1 MRVIICAFRTIDIRG
16 RALSKNITTPSTAD
30 LSTFQGLVLAL
41 QQYWTEQ
48 GCVILQPLDMEVGAG
63 TFHPAT
69 FLRAIGPEPWRSAYV
84 QPCRRPTDG
93 RYGENPNRLQH
104 YYQFQVILK
113 PSPLDIQ
120 ERYLGSLEML
130 GIDPLVHDIRFVE
143 DNWESPTLG
152 AWGLGWEVWL
162 NGMEVTQFTYF
173 QQVGGLDCRPVSGEI
188 TYGLERIAMYLQGVD
203 SIYDLVWARG
213 ESGETVTYGDVFHQN
228 EVEMSHYNFERAD
241 IPALFAGFESC
252 ERQSRELVQA
262 GLPLPAYEMV
272 LKASHL
278 FNLLDARHAISV
290 TERQRYILRVRA
302 LSRAVAQ
309 AYYEARETLG
319 FPLYQPTKPDTPPLP
334 PQAPPPGRGERRD
347 LLVEI
352 GTEELPPKALR
363 SLAAAFKERIHA
375 ELQKADLAFTE
386 IRSFATPRRLA
397 IWVGDLIDQQPDR
410 IIERRG
416 PALTAAFDEA
426 GLPTRA
432 ARGFATSCGVTVEEL
447 ERLENDKGAWLMFRR
462 MEPGNPTAALLPGIV
477 ENALKQLPI
486 PKRMRWGDDSAEFV
500 RPVHWVLLL
509 HGEQLI
515 DADILG
521 LPTVRTT
528 RGHRFHQ
535 PEALHV
541 ASPADYEELLH
552 TRGYVIAGLERRR
565 QAIHAQV
572 EELAAELGGKAIIDP
587 ELLDE
592 VTALVEWPVAI
603 AGEFDR
609 RFLEIPPEVLIA
621 SMKGHQKYFHVVDET
636 RRLMPYFIAISN
648 IESRDP
654 EQVRKGNERVIHPR
668 LSDAEFFWNQDR
680 RQPLASRLESLK
692 EVVFQK
698 QLGSLYDRTCRI
710 SRLAANLAEECGADK
725 AKAER
730 AGLLSK
736 CDLVTEMVGE
746 FPELQGTMGR
756 YYALHSG
763 ENEEVAQ
770 ALEEQYMPRF
780 AGDNVPETF
789 TGRCLSIAD
798 KLDLLVGIFSIGQAP
813 SGDKDPFA
821 LRRAA
826 VGILRILIECN
837 LDIDLEEAL
846 RQTADHYPHDFDR
859 ETTTEAVFAFMMER
873 LRGYYHEQGFTPD
886 LFDAVLARRPT
897 RPSDFDRRIKALAT
911 FRRLPEAE
919 SLAAANKRIAN
930 ILRQAEESPPPHVE
944 PSLLQDE
951 AEKRLAQMVT
961 EMEAQVKPLFDKG
974 EYELALSR
982 LAALRE
988 PVDNFFDRVM
998 VMVENSAL
1006 RSNRLALLEKLH
1018 NLFLHVAEL
1027 SRLQQEQ
1034 Q

>member
-1 MRVIICAFRTIDIRG
+1 MNQN
-16 RALSKNITTPSTAD
+16 KTTPSTTD
-30 LSTFQGLVLAL
+30 LSTFQGLILAL
-41 QQYWTEQ
+41 QQYWAEQ

-69 FLRAIGPEPWRSAYV
+69 FLRSIGPEPWRTAYV

-104 YYQFQVILK
+104 YYQFQVLLK

-120 ERYLGSLEML
+120 ERYLGSLQML

-203 SIYDLVWARG
+203 SIYDLVWTRNDEG
-213 ESGETVTYGDVFHQN
+213 EAVTYGDVFHQN

-241 IPALFAGFESC
+241 VSSLFTAFESC
-252 ERQSRELVQA
+252 ERQSHELVEA

-309 AYYEARETLG
+309 AYYEAREKLG
-319 FPLYQPTKPDTPPLP
+319 FPLHRPREIPSRPLLP
-334 PQAPPPGRGERRD
+334 STPPPGKGERSD

-363 SLAAAFKERIHA
+363 RLAAAFCDEIGRRL
-375 ELQKADLAFTE
+375 EKADLEFTR
-386 IRSFATPRRLA
+386 IRPFATPRRLA
-397 IWVGDLIDQQPDR
+397 VVVEKLADQQPDR
-410 IIERRG
+410 VIERRG
-416 PALTAAFDEA
+416 PALAAAFDEA
-426 GLPTRA
+426 GHPTRA
-432 ARGFATSCGVTVEEL
+432 AQGFAASCGVPVEEL
-447 ERLENDKGAWLMFRR
+447 ERLENEKGAWLLFRR
-462 MEPGNPTAALLPGIV
+462 TEPGKPAAAILPGIV
-477 ENALKQLPI
+477 EEALKQLPI
-486 PKRMRWGDDSAEFV
+486 PKRMRWSDLPAEFV
-500 RPVHWVLLL
+500 RPVHWIVLL
-509 HGEQLI
+509 HGEQPI
-515 DADILG
+515 DANILG
-521 LPTVRTT
+521 LPCARTT
-528 RGHRFHQ
+528 RGHRFHR
-535 PEALHV
+535 PEPLHV
-541 ASPADYEELLH
+541 ATPADYEELLH
-552 TRGYVIAGLERRR
+552 TKGFVIADFERRR

-572 EELAAELGGKAIIDP
+572 EELAAELGGTAVLDP

-609 RFLEIPPEVLIA
+609 RFLEVPPEVLIA

-636 RRLMPYFIAISN
+636 GRLMPHFIAISN
-648 IESRDP
+648 IESRQP
-654 EQVRKGNERVIHPR
+654 EQVREGNERVIHPR

-680 RQPLASRLESLK
+680 KQPLASRLESLK
-692 EVVFQK
+692 EVIFQK
-698 QLGSLYDRTCRI
+698 RLGTLHDRSLRI
-710 SRLAANLAEECGADK
+710 SRLAAALAKESGSDTK
-725 AKAER
+725 RAER

-736 CDLVTEMVGE
+736 CDLMTEMVGE
-746 FPELQGTMGR
+746 FPELQGVMGR

-763 ENEEVAQ
+763 EDEEVAQ
-770 ALEEQYMPRF
+770 ALDEQYMPRF
-780 AGDNVPETF
+780 AGDRLPETS
-789 TGRCLSIAD
+789 TGRLLSVAD
-798 KLDLLVGIFSIGQAP
+798 KLDLLVGIFSIGQLP

-826 VGILRILIECN
+826 LGALRILIECG
-837 LDIDLEEAL
+837 LDIDLERAL
-846 RQTADHYPHDFDR
+846 QHAARAYPHDFER
-859 ETTTEAVFAFMMER
+859 ETVVDEVFLFMMER
-873 LRGYYHEQGFTPD
+873 LKGYYQDQGHSAD

-897 RPSDFDRRIKALAT
+897 RPVDFDRRIRALAA
-911 FRRLPEAE
+911 FRKLPEAE

-930 ILRQAEESPPPHVE
+930 ILRQAEGEIPQQVNPA
-944 PSLLQDE
+944 LLQSE
-951 AEKRLAQMVT
+951 EEKRLAQRVA
-961 EMEAQVKPLFDKG
+961 EMEEQAKPLFRDG
-974 EYELALSR
+974 EYERALSR

-988 PVDNFFDRVM
+988 PVDRFFDKVM
-998 VMVENSAL
+998 VMVEDEAL
-1006 RSNRLALLEKLH
+1006 RNNRLALLKKLH
-1018 NLFLHVAEL
+1018 DLFLHVAEL
-1027 SRLQQEQ
+1027 SRLQ
-1034 Q
+1034 

>member
-1 MRVIICAFRTIDIRG
+1 MNQENT
-16 RALSKNITTPSTAD
+16 LSSSE
-30 LSTFQGLVLAL
+30 LSTFQGLILAL
-41 QQYWTEQ
+41 QRYWAEQ

-69 FLRAIGPEPWRSAYV
+69 FLRAIGPEPWRTAYV

-120 ERYLGSLEML
+120 ELYLGSLQML

-173 QQVGGLDCRPVSGEI
+173 QQVGGLDCKPVSGEI

-203 SIYDLVWARG
+203 SIYDLVWTRS
-213 ESGETVTYGDVFHQN
+213 ETGETVTYGDVFHQN

-241 IPALFAGFESC
+241 LPSLFAGFESC
-252 ERQSRELVQA
+252 EQQSRDLVEA

-309 AYYEARETLG
+309 AYYEAREKMG
-319 FPLYQPTKPDTPPLP
+319 FPLYKAVGHAEPPPLP
-334 PQAPPPGRGERRD
+334 STPPPGKGERRD
-347 LLVEI
+347 LLIEI

-363 SLAAAFKERIHA
+363 RLAAAFCDGIRQGLE
-375 ELQKADLAFTE
+375 KADLAYTR
-386 IRSFATPRRLA
+386 IQPFATPRRLGVLVHEVA
-397 IWVGDLIDQQPDR
+397 DQQPDR
-410 IIERRG
+410 TIERRG

-432 ARGFATSCGVTVEEL
+432 AQGFAASCGVAVEQL
-447 ERLENDKGAWLMFRR
+447 ERLENSKGAWLLFRST
-462 MEPGNPTAALLPGIV
+462 EPGKPAAALLPGIV

-486 PKRMRWGDDSAEFV
+486 PKRMRWGDLPAEFV
-500 RPVHWVLLL
+500 RPVHWVVLL

-515 DADILG
+515 DASILG
-521 LPTVRTT
+521 LPSVRTT

-535 PEALHV
+535 PEPLHI

-552 TRGYVIAGLERRR
+552 TKGFVIADFERRR

-572 EELAAELGGKAIIDP
+572 EELAAQLNGKAVLDP
-587 ELLDE
+587 QLLDE

-603 AGEFDR
+603 AGKFDH

-621 SMKGHQKYFHVVDET
+621 SMKGHQKYFHVVDDAQ
-636 RRLMPYFIAISN
+636 RLMPYFIAISN
-648 IESRDP
+648 IDSRDP
-654 EQVRKGNERVIHPR
+654 AQVREGNERVIRPR

-680 RQPLASRLESLK
+680 KQPLASRLESLK

-698 QLGSLYDRTCRI
+698 QLGTLYERSLRI
-710 SRLAANLAEECGADK
+710 SRLAATLAEESGADAEK
-725 AKAER
+725 AKR

-736 CDLVTEMVGE
+736 CDLMTEMVGE
-746 FPELQGTMGR
+746 FPELQGVMGR

-763 ENEEVAQ
+763 EDKEVAQ
-770 ALEEQYMPRF
+770 ALDEQYMPRF
-780 AGDNVPETF
+780 AGDRLPGTP
-789 TGRCLSIAD
+789 TGQRLSIAD
-798 KLDLLVGIFSIGQAP
+798 KLDLLVGIFSIGQPP

-826 VGILRILIECN
+826 LGALRIAIECN
-837 LDIDLEEAL
+837 LDLDLERAL
-846 RQTADHYPHDFDR
+846 IHAAHGYRHDFER
-859 ETTTEAVFAFMMER
+859 EVIIGEVFRFMMER
-873 LRGYYHEQGFTPD
+873 LRGYYQEQGYPPD

-897 RPSDFDRRIKALAT
+897 RPVDFDRRIRALAA
-911 FRRLPEAE
+911 FRELPEAE

-930 ILRQAEESPPPHVE
+930 ILRQAEGEIPQQVDPA
-944 PSLLQDE
+944 LLQSKE
-951 AEKRLAQMVT
+951 EKQLAQRVA
-961 EMEAQVKPLFDKG
+961 EMEEQVKPLFRDG
-974 EYELALSR
+974 EYEQALSR
-982 LAALRE
+982 LAALRQ
-988 PVDNFFDRVM
+988 PVDRFFEQVM
-998 VMVENSAL
+998 VMVEDEAL
-1006 RSNRLALLEKLH
+1006 RRNRLALLERLH

-1027 SRLQQEQ
+1027 SRLQ
-1034 Q
+1034 